1 LLVQR
6 ENDTFQGWT
15 PGAWNCDKL
24 TNAEAEQNFD
34 KFILEII
41 SYSSLNEKDLTHR
54 SSSSYPSA
62 RPLRDNFFA
71 ETTSG
76 SENDCLIH
84 SVLTTC
90 SPAFRLQNDTV
101 KNNVA
106 SFFRRSILSQ
116 MTSFTLDEKATL
128 RSRDFLYGEILT
140 KIATCFKVSF
150 CVFLTSDNTVQLIN
164 PVNGQDYY
172 LISNDGGRHAYGNH
186 FEAVYTVDIVNDERK
201 YKITSE
207 EGVTLGEQAFR
218 RLDVRQF

>member
-1 LLVQR
+1 LLFQR
-6 ENDTFQGWT
+6 KNDTFKFWK

-24 TNAEAEQNFD
+24 TNAEAENNFD

-106 SFFRRSILSQ
+106 SFFRRNILSQ
-116 MTSFTLDEKATL
+116 MLSFTLKEKVTL
-128 RSRDFLYGEILT
+128 QGKNFLDSEILT
-140 KIATCFKVSF
+140 KIADCFKVSF
-150 CVFLTSDNTVQLIN
+150 CVFVTSDNTVQLIN
-164 PVNGQDYY
+164 TFNEQDYY
-172 LISNDGGRHAYGNH
+172 LISNNGGSKISGSH
-186 FEAVYTVDIVNDERK
+186 FEAVFKIVNTERT
-201 YKITSE
+201 YKISNV
-207 EGVTLGEQAFR
+207 EGNALGQKAFGT
-218 RLDVRQF
+218 